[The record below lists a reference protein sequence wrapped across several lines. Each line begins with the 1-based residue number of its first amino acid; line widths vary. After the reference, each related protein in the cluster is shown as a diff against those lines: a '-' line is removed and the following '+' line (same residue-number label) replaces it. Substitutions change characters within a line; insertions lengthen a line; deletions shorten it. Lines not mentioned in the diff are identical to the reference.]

1 MEPLY
6 YLEGAKKMYIYED
19 KVVIKKTGF
28 LNSILGETGEKT
40 IPMSSIT
47 AVTFKKANII
57 YGGHLKLSV
66 SGESRSGINTD
77 GEYNIMEDDNAVTF
91 ISRSLNNLAEEIHDY
106 LQQRIND
113 LLKSASTQTVFSAA
127 QPSSFSELS
136 QFKQMLDSGLITQE
150 EYDAKK
156 KQILGL

>member
-6 YLEGAKKMYIYED
+6 YLEGSDRLSVYED
-19 KVVIKKTGF
+19 KVVIKTTGV
-28 LNSILGETGEKT
+28 LNAILGATGEKV

-47 AVTFKKANII
+47 AIKLKKANIVFAG
-57 YGGHLKLSV
+57 YLKFSV
-66 SGESRSGINTD
+66 AGESRSGINKD
-77 GEYNIMEDDNAVTF
+77 GEYDISQDPNAVTF
-91 ISRSLNNLAEEIHDY
+91 ISRSNNSLAVEIHDY
-106 LQQRIND
+106 IEKRIND
-113 LLKSASTQTVFSAA
+113 LLKSASTQTVFSAT
-127 QPSSFSELS
+127 QSSSFSELS